1 LCVLL
6 LHMKLILL
14 KLSITFQAM
23 CSVVVISLCYGS
35 LCYCCVY
42 MSGYLTSAFD
52 SGCLLPNWAKLK

>member
-6 LHMKLILL
+6 LHMQLILL

-23 CSVVVISLCYGS
+23 CLVVVISLCYGS
-35 LCYCCVY
+35 LCYWCIY
-42 MSGYLTSAFD
+42 MLGYLISAFV